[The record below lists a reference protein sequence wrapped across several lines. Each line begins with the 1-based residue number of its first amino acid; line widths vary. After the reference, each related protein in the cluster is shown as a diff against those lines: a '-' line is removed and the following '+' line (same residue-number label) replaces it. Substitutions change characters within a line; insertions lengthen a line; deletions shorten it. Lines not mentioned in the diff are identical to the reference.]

1 MFGGYRASDDFRE
14 GAQLLVGVHGFDRYV
29 NVNPRCAGSFQEA
42 GHAQCFQLFMK
53 RSSDRDG
60 NGEMGALGRIKI
72 EKEIIGMVEIGVA
85 AGPGIVVDATEAGEE
100 EEGSA
105 IVGCGVVDFFA
116 QASFRIDRNCFEPLR
131 NTLAQIFL
139 KEGLALDSVGIAAK
153 DQRSI
158 AEKRQNGVGYS
169 IVIGE
174 EISFRVSGLGKID
187 FVQVTQAEA
196 FAVEFDRDR
205 FRMAL
210 EQFGFDLRSRVE
222 HATDNFGRANHGG
235 ISRGSGDFSVSLAID
250 GPIGS
255 AYSEV
260 ILWSL

>member
-1 MFGGYRASDDFRE
+1 MRVLLDVDENATDRAARDGAFVGYQARMFGGYRASDDFRE

-42 GHAQCFQLFMK
+42 GHAQFFQLFVK
-53 RSSDRDG
+53 SSSDRDS
-60 NGEMGALGRIKI
+60 NGEIGALGRIKI

-105 IVGCGVVDFFA
+105 IVRCGVVDFFA
-116 QASFRIDRNCFEPLR
+116 QSFRIDRNCFEPLR

-158 AEKRQNGVGYS
+158 AEKRQNGAGHS

-174 EISFRVSGLGKID
+174 EISFGVSGLRKID
-187 FVQVTQAEA
+187 FVQV
-196 FAVEFDRDR
+196 
-205 FRMAL
+205 
-210 EQFGFDLRSRVE
+210 
-222 HATDNFGRANHGG
+222 
-235 ISRGSGDFSVSLAID
+235 
-250 GPIGS
+250 
-255 AYSEV
+255 
-260 ILWSL
+260 